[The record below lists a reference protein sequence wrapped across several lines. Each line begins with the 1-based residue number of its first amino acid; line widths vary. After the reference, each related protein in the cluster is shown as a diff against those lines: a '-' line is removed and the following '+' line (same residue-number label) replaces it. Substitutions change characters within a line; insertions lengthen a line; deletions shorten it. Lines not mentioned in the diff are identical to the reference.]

1 MGDGVNTTL
10 LYSWSGDYMQNLHDL
25 LANLFDNPTDPKQF
39 SEFADLPTGE
49 IVFQLSM
56 RSQWFNVLDM
66 ARKVNKVSDIIDQAI
81 KDPRGKN
88 NLALKAAKEKKLKEF
103 RGPEFDTHPIPS
115 DEHLEKISGRQ
126 STMLP
131 ISFLQQGLNY
141 SNAVARVVLMD
152 GSSGTGFLI
161 DDNRFITNHHVL
173 ETAKI
178 ATSARIYFNYQ
189 ENIKG
194 LALPYE
200 AVELLPNELFK
211 TSKKWDWTAV
221 KVKGDMNTKYGAIPF
236 VKIDK
241 NPDIDSFTMIIQHP
255 MGEPKKIA
263 MFRNLITYADNNI
276 IQYVTDTQKGSSGS
290 PVFNDKWEL
299 IALHHAGY
307 EEDYDTKLRFATNE
321 GIHINRVIEGVNS

>member
-1 MGDGVNTTL
+1 MRDDVNESR
-10 LYSWSGDYMQNLHDL
+10 LYRWSGDYMKNLWDL

-39 SEFADLPTGE
+39 SKLVDLPTGE
-49 IVFQLSM
+49 INFQLPM
-56 RSQWFNVLDM
+56 RGQWFEVLDM
-66 ARKVNKVSDIIDQAI
+66 AQKTGKVPDLIDQAI
-81 KDPRGKN
+81 KDARGKD

-103 RGPEFDTHPIPS
+103 RGPEFDTHTIPS
-115 DEHLEKISGRQ
+115 DEHLERISGRQ
-126 STMLP
+126 STLLP

-178 ATSARIYFNYQ
+178 AASARIYFNYQ

-200 AVELLPNELFK
+200 AVELEPNVLFK
-211 TSKKWDWTAV
+211 TSVEWDWTVV
-221 KVKGDMNTKYGAIPF
+221 KVKGDMNAKYGAIPF
-236 VKIDK
+236 VKLDK
-241 NPDIDSFTMIIQHP
+241 TPVIDSFTMIIQHP

-276 IQYVTDTQKGSSGS
+276 IQYITDTQQGSSGS

-307 EEDYDTKLRFATNE
+307 KEDRGTKLRFATNE